1 VCDRNECGGE
11 RARERALQLRLRVV
25 PPEKSGWTV
34 FHLQLGLPRRR
45 RAARSHSTSVQ
56 KRFTGGEQSYRII
69 QDHTESYIIRISGA
83 LAFR

>member
-34 FHLQLGLPRRR
+34 FHLRPEALHRRR
-45 RAARSHSTSVQ
+45 TV
-56 KRFTGGEQSYRII
+56 I